1 MLSLGKQNNQITS
14 LAIKFITEN
23 RASFTGILKK
33 HANDITLNNPT
44 LHLIDEIIDNFT
56 LLAQICGFLDVS
68 TYVDSFASS
77 SNTIIT
83 VR

>member
-1 MLSLGKQNNQITS
+1 MLSLGKQNNQIVS
-14 LAIKFITEN
+14 LAIKFINEN

-33 HANDITLNNPT
+33 HANDISLNSAI

-68 TYVDSFASS
+68 TLSDSPAFR
-77 SNTIIT
+77 SNKMGA
-83 VR
+83 V